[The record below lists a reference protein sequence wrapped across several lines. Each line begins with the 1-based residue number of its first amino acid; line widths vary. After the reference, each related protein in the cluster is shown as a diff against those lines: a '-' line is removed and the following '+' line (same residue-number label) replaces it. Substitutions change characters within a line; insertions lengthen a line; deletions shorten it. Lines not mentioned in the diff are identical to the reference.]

1 MSAAARDM
9 IREREEKERLDA
21 LNLLKEQLK
30 VEEELI
36 ADYKKSESEINSKA
50 VRHLLNMHHLDS
62 QKHVY
67 LIQTVIDVLE
77 GNQILSEEK
86 EELVEGLKRH
96 MEIEKESIDRADRI
110 LKNVWIRE
118 TKGLNDLI
126 KRLRDDEREHHKAL
140 QKLSTRHF
148 FRQDPFE
155 FGFSRGDK
163 EKRFEKMRI

>member
-1 MSAAARDM
+1 M
-9 IREREEKERLDA
+9 IREREERERLNV

-36 ADYKKSESEINSKA
+36 ANYKKSEAEINSKA

-67 LIQTVIDVLE
+67 LIQTVVDVLE

-86 EELVEGLKRH
+86 EELIEGLKHH
-96 MEIEKESIDRADRI
+96 MEIERESIDRADRI

-118 TKGLNDLI
+118 TKGLNELI

-140 QKLSTRHF
+140 QKLSTKHF